1 MNEYDTSLSLSLHN
15 PAITKYQ
22 SYHLSAAVATNH
34 QPPTVNLKPSTANR
48 QPPTAKK
55 RYKSMLH
62 CAKTMVR
69 EEGVLSL
76 WKGLGARCAR
86 VVPGQGIIFC
96 SYESINNWLRKNW
109 L

>member
-1 MNEYDTSLSLSLHN
+1 
-15 PAITKYQ
+15 
-22 SYHLSAAVATNH
+22 
-34 QPPTVNLKPSTANR
+34 
-48 QPPTAKK
+48 
-55 RYKSMLH
+55 MLH